1 MRTPK
6 GGLIEGHHLLPDA
19 LEFKA
24 YWSRPDINIDIEDFI
39 IALDVVTHRGADVGI
54 HPGWNL
60 EWREFLG
67 TSPNR
72 KQIFDFAKDMV
83 TRYAID

>member
-1 MRTPK
+1 MLSIANKVDSPNK
-6 GGLIEGHHLLPDA
+6 CSS
-19 LEFKA
+19 
-24 YWSRPDINIDIEDFI
+24 SRSGIDIKDFK
-39 IALDVVTHRGADVGI
+39 IAIDVVTHRGADVGL
-54 HPGWNL
+54 HSTGWNR
-60 EWREFLG
+60 EWREFLN